1 MAIPTAPTLDSLVSE
16 ALNKAGHSAPD
27 AALTTRAKNL
37 WMEEIKNDIFL
48 ASAKVQKK
56 MKSLFQTS
64 FLVCTVGVHRYSLPS
79 DYGGDLTMSI
89 LNGDT
94 TGIAQTGT
102 TSSIT
107 LASTDTSTETAIV
120 GKYIIITSGTAK
132 GSCSQISAY
141 NETTFIATV
150 TPNFTVAPVAL
161 DTYRIITEHIYLPPT
176 NTLQIDV
183 LRNPTTSGK
192 PTTYATLGD
201 QDYGEFFFDFVPDA
215 TYGIQLRYYVDLSL
229 TDLAGIRIS
238 TLYRKWRNV
247 FLQGVYAK
255 ALSELH
261 DTKARDE
268 TGKYFEYLALLILDE
283 TSGQDLGEIQFQIDR

>member
-1 MAIPTAPTLDSLVSE
+1 MAIPVAPTLTTLVSE
-16 ALNKAGHSAPD
+16 ALKKAGQFSPD
-27 AALTTRAKNL
+27 AALTTRAKDE

-48 ASAKVQKK
+48 ASSKVQKK

-64 FLVCTVGVHRYSLPS
+64 FLICTVGVHRYSLPS
-79 DYGGDLTMSI
+79 DYGSDLTMSI

-94 TGIAQTGT
+94 TGIAQTGAVG
-102 TSSIT
+102 SIT
-107 LASTDTSTETAIV
+107 LASTDTSTETAIK
-120 GKYIIITSGTAK
+120 GKYILITSGTGKA
-132 GSCSQISAY
+132 SCSQISAY
-141 NETTFIATV
+141 NATTFVASV
-150 TPNFTVAPVAL
+150 SPNFTVAPVAL
-161 DTYRIITEHIYLPPT
+161 DTYRIITDHIYLPPT
-176 NTLQIDV
+176 DTLQIDV

-229 TDLAGIRIS
+229 TDLAGTRIS

-261 DTKARDE
+261 DTKVKDE
-268 TGKYFEYLALLILDE
+268 TGKYFEYLALLIQEE